1 MRFLVVG
8 DISVDLIYFL
18 EHIPEPGETL
28 TAQRALVRPG
38 GSGATVAANLASLG
52 NLTLLAARVGQDTFR
67 AAALSVVEKSGVDLR
82 LLQEDPEHTTSVNL
96 LMLVPGGGRSMVA
109 SYGANRY
116 LDASEFKLRQ
126 LDQTDAVVISAYALI
141 SGPQREYAIRV
152 IAAAQKRGLP
162 IFADLGS
169 GAVQAVGWAL
179 LDPLRGADY
188 LLMNQAEL
196 LSLTGT
202 DSISEGIEAL
212 RQNGLERFVVKVGSM
227 GSMVVTPDAEELVEP
242 YHVDDFLDSTGA
254 GDAHT
259 AAFAHAIMSGA
270 DLIGA
275 ARIANL
281 AGALATTE
289 IGGQGRL
296 VTLADLETLERPSR
310 V

>member
-8 DISVDLIYFL
+8 DISVDLLYFL
-18 EHIPEPGETL
+18 EHIPEPGESL

-52 NLTLLAARVGQDTFR
+52 NLTLLAARVGQDAFR
-67 AAALSVVEKSGVDLR
+67 SAALSVIEKAGVDLR
-82 LLQEDPEHTTSVNL
+82 LLQDDSEHATSINL
-96 LMLVPGGGRSMVA
+96 LMLVPGGGRAMIA

-116 LDASEFKLRQ
+116 LDASELKLRQ
-126 LDQTDAVVISAYALI
+126 LDQIDAVVISAYALI
-141 SGPQREYAIRV
+141 SGPQREYAIKV
-152 IAAAQKRGLP
+152 IVAAQKRGLP

-169 GAVQAVGWAL
+169 GAVQAAGWAL

-188 LLMNQAEL
+188 LLMNQSEL
-196 LSLTGT
+196 LSLTRT
-202 DSISEGIEAL
+202 ESISEGIQAL

-227 GSMVVTPDAEELVEP
+227 GSMVVTPDTEELVEP
-242 YHVDDFLDSTGA
+242 YQVEDFLDSTGA

-259 AAFAHAIMSGA
+259 AAFAHAIMGGA
-270 DLIGA
+270 DLIRA

-281 AGALATTE
+281 AGALATTAV
-289 IGGQGRL
+289 GGQGRL
-296 VTLADLETLERPSR
+296 VTLSDIEAMERPSQ